1 MEVAAEHAEREGA
14 RAGEQVEER
23 LLLDGI
29 DCDARRVAPRHHER
43 VPTATAHQAHAAS
56 AVDQLAT
63 VRARHAYKLA
73 GTVRDRQLAP
83 GQGKPVEGRIHF
95 TNVRQ

>member
-1 MEVAAEHAEREGA
+1 MPKVTAPVNLGT
-14 RAGEQVEER
+14 AGDFAI
-23 LLLDGI
+23 LAKSGI
-29 DCDARRVAPRHHER
+29 SS
-43 VPTATAHQAHAAS
+43 VPNSVITGDIGVSPIAAS

-83 GQGKPVEGRIHF
+83 GQGKPVEGRVHF